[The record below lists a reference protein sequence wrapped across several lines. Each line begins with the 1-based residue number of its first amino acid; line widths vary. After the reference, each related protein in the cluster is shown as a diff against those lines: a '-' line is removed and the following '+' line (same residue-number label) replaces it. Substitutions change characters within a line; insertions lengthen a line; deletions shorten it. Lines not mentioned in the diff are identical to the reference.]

1 MSLIIVILKILFD
14 FLFVAFI
21 HESTHLICA
30 KLYRRKD
37 IKINVNKLFV
47 VSVSYKNNHNSFQ
60 NLVIA
65 ASAPFICVSLGLI
78 LLILGYLNILT
89 LVFLSNIFNFL
100 PVTQDGQIILISII
114 NILKSNNNDE

>member
-1 MSLIIVILKILFD
+1 M
-14 FLFVAFI
+14 
-21 HESTHLICA
+21 
-30 KLYRRKD
+30 
-37 IKINVNKLFV
+37 NKLFV

-100 PVTQDGQIILISII
+100 PVTQDGQIILISVI

>member
-65 ASAPFICVSLGLI
+65 ASAPLICVSLGLI

-114 NILKSNNNDE
+114 IASSA